1 MLVHCKSPRARAL
14 TRDQGLLFSLD
25 KLALTAFISALAL
38 GGGEAR
44 AQDCMLKIEGMPPS
58 VRLDYD
64 PFLPATAPSRMQFRL
79 SNPGAQS
86 CQADLVLVDASRQ
99 AMTRFDV
106 GATGLGIELRPI
118 SGVSRSVTPSVFT
131 TRMEGGET
139 TDILFDVA
147 ILDDAVVPAGQYS
160 ERLMLELRQPGTGVA
175 YEQAPVVLD
184 LTSLPR
190 AQMNLSGSR
199 GDFGVGASVSVVDFG
214 KAETGKVRQ
223 LYVQTRANNPARL
236 TFKSANDGKLKIVG
250 EGTASLDYSVRF
262 DGSVLDLKQV
272 AVRDIDPPRTY
283 AGQAFE
289 LLLTLGKVE
298 GAQSG
303 NYNDE
308 LTIEISTL

>member
-1 MLVHCKSPRARAL
+1 MSVHCKSPRARAGSW
-14 TRDQGLLFSLD
+14 DQARLAPFG
-25 KLALTAFISALAL
+25 KLALTAFVSVLAL
-38 GGGEAR
+38 WAGEAR
-44 AQDCMLKIEGMPPS
+44 AQDCMLKIEGLPPS

-64 PFLPATAPSRMQFRL
+64 PFVPATAPARMQFRI
-79 SNPGAQS
+79 SNQGAEA
-86 CQADLVLVDASRQ
+86 CQADLALVDETRQ

-106 GATGLGIELRPI
+106 GMTGLKIELRPMA
-118 SGVSRSVTPSVFT
+118 GVSRTVVPSVFSA
-131 TRMEGGET
+131 RLEGGET
-139 TDILFDVA
+139 TEVLFDVA

-160 ERLMLELRQPGTGVA
+160 ERFMMELRQPGTAVA

-199 GDFGVGASVSVVDFG
+199 GDFGSGASVSVVDFG

-236 TFKSANDGKLKIVG
+236 TFKSANEGRLKIAG
-250 EGTASLDYSVRF
+250 EGTATLDYNVRF
-262 DGSVLDLKQV
+262 DGGVLDLNQI

-289 LLLTLGKVE
+289 LVLTLGKVE
-298 GAQSG
+298 GAQAG
-303 NYNDE
+303 AYNDE

>member
-1 MLVHCKSPRARAL
+1 MSVHCKSPRARAL
-14 TRDQGLLFSLD
+14 LRHDLKPSGKVVLCAFVSS
-25 KLALTAFISALAL
+25 LALWAV
-38 GGGEAR
+38 EAK

-64 PFLPATAPSRMQFRL
+64 PFQLAAAPARMQFRI
-79 SNPGAQS
+79 SNAGS
-86 CQADLVLVDASRQ
+86 ERCQADLALVDTTRQ
-99 AMTRFDV
+99 AMTRFAV
-106 GATGLGIELRPI
+106 GTTGLKVELRPMN
-118 SGVSRSVTPSVFT
+118 GAMRSAVPSVFST
-131 TRMEGGET
+131 TVAGGESL
-139 TDILFDVA
+139 DVHFDVA
-147 ILDDAVVPAGQYS
+147 IIDDAVVPAGLYS

-175 YEQAPVVLD
+175 YEQVPVVLD

-199 GDFGVGASVSVVDFG
+199 GDFGAGASVSVVDFG
-214 KAETGKVRQ
+214 KAETGKERQ
-223 LYVQTRANNPARL
+223 LFVQTRANNPARL
-236 TFKSANDGKLKIVG
+236 TFKSANDGKLKVQG
-250 EGTASLDYSVRF
+250 EGTATLDYSVRF
-262 DGSVLDLKQV
+262 DGSVLDLKQM

-298 GAQSG
+298 GAQAG